1 MQSTMALITVIVK
14 NMVVLIQISQHE
26 PSTLLCFLIQVFT
39 VVKKHTVVKVW
50 IKCGLGAV
58 LQKNIMLASSAGCLK
73 MEIACFFQNG
83 SHFR

>member
-39 VVKKHTVVKVW
+39 VVKKHTVV
-50 IKCGLGAV
+50 
-58 LQKNIMLASSAGCLK
+58 
-73 MEIACFFQNG
+73 
-83 SHFR
+83 